1 MAERVTADSPPA
13 VVAGEPLTDLPDDL
27 YVPPDALRVF
37 LETFEGPLDFLLY
50 LIRRHNLDIVAISID
65 AVASQ
70 YIAYIEMM
78 ENIAIELAGEYL
90 LMAATLAE
98 IKSRSLL
105 PDLSEP
111 DDEDDAQDPRIA
123 LIERL
128 REYDQFKRAAENI
141 DALPR
146 AGRDVFPVCKQPASL
161 DIPVPQPQADLSRV
175 LGALADIA
183 RRNAALRDHHV
194 ERESLSVRDH
204 MRTVLSSV
212 SDSGPTAFSALID
225 VNYGRPGVVVVFL
238 AILELLRDQLV
249 QVSEHN
255 GDWIVAERASSTRCK
270 TPA

>member
-1 MAERVTADSPPA
+1 MTERPTAESPLA

-78 ENIAIELAGEYL
+78 EDMAIELAGEYL

-105 PDLSEP
+105 PGPPEP
-111 DDEDDAQDPRIA
+111 DDEDAEQDPRMA

-146 AGRDVFPVCKQPASL
+146 AGRDVVPIRKQPASL
-161 DIPVPQPQADLSRV
+161 DIPVPQPQADLARM

-183 RRNAALRDHHV
+183 RRTAALRDHHV
-194 ERESLSVRDH
+194 ERESLSVRGH
-204 MRTVLSSV
+204 MSMVLSSV
-212 SDSGPTAFSALID
+212 STSGPTAFSALID
-225 VNYGRPGVVVVFL
+225 VNNGRPGVVVVFL
-238 AILELLRDQLV
+238 AILELLRDQAV
-249 QVSEHN
+249 QVSQQD
-255 GDWIVAERASSTRCK
+255 GDWVVAERASAARRK